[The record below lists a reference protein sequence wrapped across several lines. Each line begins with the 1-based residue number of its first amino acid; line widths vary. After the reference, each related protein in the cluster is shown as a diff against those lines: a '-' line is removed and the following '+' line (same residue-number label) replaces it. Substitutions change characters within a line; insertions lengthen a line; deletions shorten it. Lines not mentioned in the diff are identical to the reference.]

1 MEKYVYGKP
10 FDTQAIINDI
20 EAVSGQVPIGIS
32 AIIDHKF
39 TFDYM
44 MKPDDIVYGLG
55 EQVRGINKR
64 GWEYISWATDE
75 PHHHEDKRS
84 LYSAHNFLIISGEK
98 TFGLFIDYPGY
109 VKFDIGYT
117 RSDLLHIE
125 CEADLKLY
133 YFEGEDVLDI
143 VSQFRKAIGKS
154 YIAPKFSFGYG
165 QSRWGYKTKDDFKNV
180 VKQFENHDIP
190 IDLLYMDID
199 YMQEYEDFTLNEKEF
214 EPDFSEFVNW
224 MKSHKI
230 HLVPIIDAGI
240 KVKDNYFAYEE
251 GKKNNYFCKLKD
263 HKSDFI
269 GAVWPGYSV
278 LPDFLN
284 DEARNWFG
292 LKYENLTKYGI
303 DAFWND
309 MNEPALF
316 YSKYGIERLNKQLK
330 QFLAND
336 KNEVPYFKLCMDVER
351 VKNSMDDYCRFYH
364 NTKEGWIR
372 HDKVHNLY
380 GYNMTK
386 SAYEA
391 FEKLRPNKR
400 TLMFSRSSYIGM
412 HRYGGIW
419 TGDNKSWW
427 SHLDLVLHQLP
438 ALNMAGFL
446 YTGPDLGGFGE
457 DTTPDLLQRFLQIG
471 VFTPLM
477 RNHSAIGTRE
487 QEPYQFEQ
495 VQEIAQLIRL
505 RYRLI
510 PYLYSEYLKA
520 IENDTLMFKALAF
533 DFKDDPIAKTIEDQL
548 LIGNEI
554 MIAPITTQNAT
565 GRTVYL
571 PEPMLCIVCKKGSI
585 TQTVMKAGWHY
596 VQYPLNEL
604 VFFVRAGKLVPLGP
618 NANHIQDTNLD
629 SIEWIGNGTTY
640 ELYSDDGISEN
651 AEISITTLKRS

>member
-1 MEKYVYGKP
+1 
-10 FDTQAIINDI
+10 
-20 EAVSGQVPIGIS
+20 
-32 AIIDHKF
+32 
-39 TFDYM
+39 
-44 MKPDDIVYGLG
+44 
-55 EQVRGINKR
+55 
-64 GWEYISWATDE
+64 
-75 PHHHEDKRS
+75 
-84 LYSAHNFLIISGEK
+84 
-98 TFGLFIDYPGY
+98 
-109 VKFDIGYT
+109 
-117 RSDLLHIE
+117 
-125 CEADLKLY
+125 
-133 YFEGEDVLDI
+133 
-143 VSQFRKAIGKS
+143 
-154 YIAPKFSFGYG
+154 
-165 QSRWGYKTKDDFKNV
+165 
-180 VKQFENHDIP
+180 
-190 IDLLYMDID
+190 
-199 YMQEYEDFTLNEKEF
+199 
-214 EPDFSEFVNW
+214 
-224 MKSHKI
+224 
-230 HLVPIIDAGI
+230 
-240 KVKDNYFAYEE
+240 
-251 GKKNNYFCKLKD
+251 
-263 HKSDFI
+263 
-269 GAVWPGYSV
+269 
-278 LPDFLN
+278 
-284 DEARNWFG
+284 
-292 LKYENLTKYGI
+292 
-303 DAFWND
+303 
-309 MNEPALF
+309 
-316 YSKYGIERLNKQLK
+316 
-330 QFLAND
+330 
-336 KNEVPYFKLCMDVER
+336 
-351 VKNSMDDYCRFYH
+351 
-364 NTKEGWIR
+364 
-372 HDKVHNLY
+372 
-380 GYNMTK
+380 
-386 SAYEA
+386 
-391 FEKLRPNKR
+391 
-400 TLMFSRSSYIGM
+400 MFSRSSYIGM

>member
-20 EAVSGQVPIGIS
+20 EAMPGQVPVGTS
-32 AIIDHKF
+32 AIIDHVF
-39 TFDYM
+39 TFDYV
-44 MKPDDIVYGLG
+44 MKPEDIVYGLG

-64 GWEYISWATDE
+64 GWEYVSWATDQ

-84 LYSAHNFLIISGEK
+84 LYSAHNFLIVSGEK
-98 TFGLFIDYPGY
+98 TFGLFVDYPGY

-117 RSDLLHIE
+117 QSDLLHIE

-154 YIAPKFSFGYG
+154 YIAPKFAFGYG
-165 QSRWGYKTKDDFKNV
+165 QSRWGYKTKADFKNV
-180 VKQFENHDIP
+180 VEQFEKHDIP
-190 IDLLYMDID
+190 LDLLYMDID

-214 EPDFSEFVNW
+214 APDFSSFVNW
-224 MKSHKI
+224 MKSRQI
-230 HLVPIIDAGI
+230 HLVPIIDAGV

-251 GKKNNYFCKLKD
+251 GRKNDYFCKLED

-284 DEARNWFG
+284 DEARHWFG
-292 LKYENLTKYGI
+292 MKYETLTKYGI

-316 YSKYGIERLNKQLK
+316 YSKYGIDRLNEQLK

-336 KNEVPYFKLCMDVER
+336 KNEVPYFKLSMDVES
-351 VKNSMDDYCRFYH
+351 VKNSMDDYRRFYH

-391 FEKLRPNKR
+391 FEKLRPNER

-427 SHLDLVLHQLP
+427 SHLDLIVHQLP
-438 ALNMAGFL
+438 AINMAGFL

-477 RNHSAIGTRE
+477 RNHSAIATRE

-495 VQEIAQLIRL
+495 VEEIAQLIRL
-505 RYRLI
+505 RYRLV

-533 DFKDDPIAKTIEDQL
+533 DFKNDPIAKTIEDQL

-554 MIAPITTQNAT
+554 MIAPITTQNAS

-571 PEPMLCIVCKKGSI
+571 PEPMTCIVCREG
-585 TQTVMKAGWHY
+585 TVAQTPMPAGWHY
-596 VQYPLNEL
+596 IQYPLNEL
-604 VFFVRAGKLVPLGP
+604 VFFVRSGKLVPLGS
-618 NANHIQDTNLD
+618 NATRIKDTNLD
-629 SIEWIGNGTTY
+629 SIEWLGVGNSY
-640 ELYSDDGISEN
+640 ELYDDDGISLN
-651 AEISITTLKRS
+651 AKITKTTLKR